1 MIGKRDGVS
10 VLLLI
15 CFSAIVLMGCGKN
28 EKLDT
33 SGFKHSSVELYGGE
47 DVTLSFVEGSFD
59 KETMFAEVEYYN
71 GKQLSFQYFA
81 EYQLEV
87 LVDGEWLVATDT
99 GKPIAMHAVILTLNY
114 GNRIKQKVDLGEYLV
129 KPYSGHYRIV
139 KTLRPIKDS
148 DMGEIKIAA
157 EFDIE

>member
-1 MIGKRDGVS
+1 MTIKRKS
-10 VLLLI
+10 FLILLLL
-15 CFSAIVLMGCGKN
+15 CFSAILFDGCSRS

-33 SGFKHSSVELYGGE
+33 ATFKPSALELYDGS
-47 DVTLSFVEGSFD
+47 DITLSFVEGSFD

-71 GKQLSFQYFA
+71 GKQLSFQYFV

-99 GKPIAMHAVILTLNY
+99 GKPIAMHAVILFLDY